1 MNIHRKLMQARVKLL
16 ETKLEKTGHNK
27 FAGYKCFELG
37 DFLPQTQVIFNQIG
51 LCGYISY
58 SNEYATLTIR
68 DMDDDTG
75 IIITSPMATA
85 SLKGAHDIQNLGAV
99 ETYQRRYLWMTAMEL
114 TESDPIDSSP
124 PVEPP
129 KEVKAEVK
137 PEVKV
142 VEKAIPR
149 VIEGKVKRDWFLK
162 INAEVDADPIVW
174 CDLVDE
180 VTKISLGGTQDEED
194 VMKLFTNNRNIFDLL
209 KANDA
214 EKYTNLMLAFKTRKE
229 MLKG

>member
-1 MNIHRKLMQARVKLL
+1 MNIHKKLMQARVKLL
-16 ETKLEKTGHNK
+16 ETKLEKTGQNK
-27 FAGYKCFELG
+27 FAGYKYFELG
-37 DFLPQTQVIFNQIG
+37 DFLPQTQVIFNEIG

-68 DMDDDTG
+68 DMEDDTG

-85 SLKGAHDIQNLGAV
+85 SLKGAHEIQNLGAV
-99 ETYQRRYLWMTAMEL
+99 ETYQRRYLWITAMEL
-114 TESDPIDSSP
+114 CEGDPIDSSP
-124 PVEPP
+124 PIEPP
-129 KEVKAEVK
+129 KEVKA
-137 PEVKV
+137 EVKV

-162 INAEVDADPIVW
+162 IEAEVDADPIVW

-180 VTKISLGGTQDEED
+180 ATKISLGATQDEED

-209 KANDA
+209 KANDG

>member
-1 MNIHRKLMQARVKLL
+1 MNIHKKLMQARVKLL

-27 FAGYKCFELG
+27 FAGYKYFELS
-37 DFLPQTQVIFNQIG
+37 DFLPQTQIIFNEIG

-68 DMDDDTG
+68 DMEDDTG

-129 KEVKAEVK
+129 KEVKPAPK
-137 PEVKV
+137 
-142 VEKAIPR
+142 VEKTIPK
-149 VIEGKVKRDWFLK
+149 VIEGKEKRDWYLK
-162 INAEVDADPIVW
+162 INAEVDADPIAW

-180 VTKISLGGTQDEED
+180 ATKISLGVTQDEED

>member
-1 MNIHRKLMQARVKLL
+1 MQARVKLL
-16 ETKLEKTGHNK
+16 ETKLEKTGQNK
-27 FAGYKCFELG
+27 FAGYKYFELG
-37 DFLPQTQVIFNQIG
+37 DFLPQTQVIFNEIG

-68 DMDDDTG
+68 DMEDDTG

-85 SLKGAHDIQNLGAV
+85 SLKGAHEIQNLGAV
-99 ETYQRRYLWMTAMEL
+99 ETYQRRYLWITAMEL
-114 TESDPIDSSP
+114 CEGDPIDSSP
-124 PVEPP
+124 PIEPP
-129 KEVKAEVK
+129 KEVKA
-137 PEVKV
+137 EVKV

-162 INAEVDADPIVW
+162 IEAEVDADPIVW

-180 VTKISLGGTQDEED
+180 ATKISLGATQDEED

-209 KANDA
+209 KANDG